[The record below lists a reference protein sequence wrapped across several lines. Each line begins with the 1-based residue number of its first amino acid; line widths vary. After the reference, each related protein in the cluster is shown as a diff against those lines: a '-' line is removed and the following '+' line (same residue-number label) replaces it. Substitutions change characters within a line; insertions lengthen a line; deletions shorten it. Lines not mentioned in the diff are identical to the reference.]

1 MTYGIYLHLKPS
13 ERHGREVGWD
23 GLGVLGAGDVAKSA
37 PQKALG
43 WRAGLDAGPVTRLL
57 RALIWAC

>member
-1 MTYGIYLHLKPS
+1 LTYGIYLHLKPS
-13 ERHGREVGWD
+13 ERHGREVGRA
-23 GLGVLGAGDVAKSA
+23 GLGVPGAGDVAKSA